1 VAVAETDPMT
11 ISERRKY
18 IHKIWGRYRDG
29 NKQAKSQL
37 LDEAEQIT
45 GLHRKSILRILNGR
59 LSRKPRTKNRGKT
72 YGPNVADAIV
82 MIAKSLDYACAER
95 LKPNLVWMAEL
106 LQSHGELQ
114 LDDDL
119 REKLTTISV
128 STIKRLVKNS
138 EHRAE
143 KIAFRKAPSKP
154 NSQLKAKI
162 PIKIIPWETSM
173 PGHFEVDTVHH
184 CGDSPQGIYV
194 HTLQLLDVAS
204 GWCEIVPVYGNS
216 FAAMKDGFDFL
227 LARLPFPV
235 LEFHPDNGSEFINK
249 LLQKHWKQLVP
260 NLDVTRSKPYR
271 KNDNR
276 FVEEN
281 NNSLIRAYIG
291 PSRFDSAAQLE
302 TLRELEELLWLYHN
316 CFLPCMHL
324 QRKFI
329 SAEGK
334 LRRSFAPAQ
343 PPLDRLLASD
353 LPDKSRLIELFKFR
367 KATNPLLLRE
377 KIDQSIEK
385 LLALPCLGQLEKVNF
400 FKTRLNVKEPS
411 VTLSVELMEIVR

>member
-1 VAVAETDPMT
+1 MAETDPMT
-11 ISERRKY
+11 VNERRKY
-18 IHKIWGRYRDG
+18 IHKIWGRYRDST
-29 NKQAKSQL
+29 KQEKSLL
-37 LDEAEQIT
+37 LDEAVKVT
-45 GLHRKSILRILNGR
+45 GMHRKSIVHILNGR
-59 LSRKPRTKNRGKT
+59 LTRKPRARNRGKR
-72 YGPNVADAIV
+72 YGPIVADAV
-82 MIAKSLDYACAER
+82 RKIAKSLDYACAER

-106 LQSHGELQ
+106 LQSHGELR
-114 LDDDL
+114 LDDNL
-119 REKLTTISV
+119 KEKLTTISV
-128 STIKRLVKNS
+128 STIKRMVRNS
-138 EHRAE
+138 EHRLE
-143 KIAFRKAPSKP
+143 KISFRRAASKP

-162 PIKIIPWETSM
+162 PIKRIPWDTCV
-173 PGHFEVDTVHH
+173 PGHFEIDTVHH
-184 CGDSPQGIYV
+184 CGDSTQGIYIY
-194 HTLQLLDVAS
+194 TLQLLDVAS
-204 GWCEIVPVYGNS
+204 GWSEIVPVYGNS

-235 LEFHPDNGSEFINK
+235 LEFHPDNSAEFINK
-249 LLQKHWKQLVP
+249 LLLRHWRELVP
-260 NLDVTRSKPYR
+260 DLDITRSKPYR

-281 NNSLIRAYIG
+281 NNSLIRAYVG
-291 PSRFDSAAQLE
+291 PSRFDSTPQLE

-316 CFLPCMHL
+316 CFLPCMRL
-324 QRKFI
+324 QEKSI
-329 SAEGK
+329 SADGR
-334 LRRSFAPAQ
+334 LRRTFAPAQ

>member
-1 VAVAETDPMT
+1 MT

-154 NSQLKAKI
+154 NSCLLY
-162 PIKIIPWETSM
+162 TS
-173 PGHFEVDTVHH
+173 PSPR
-184 CGDSPQGIYV
+184 DS
-194 HTLQLLDVAS
+194 
-204 GWCEIVPVYGNS
+204 
-216 FAAMKDGFDFL
+216 
-227 LARLPFPV
+227 
-235 LEFHPDNGSEFINK
+235 
-249 LLQKHWKQLVP
+249 
-260 NLDVTRSKPYR
+260 
-271 KNDNR
+271 
-276 FVEEN
+276 
-281 NNSLIRAYIG
+281 
-291 PSRFDSAAQLE
+291 
-302 TLRELEELLWLYHN
+302 
-316 CFLPCMHL
+316 
-324 QRKFI
+324 
-329 SAEGK
+329 
-334 LRRSFAPAQ
+334 
-343 PPLDRLLASD
+343 
-353 LPDKSRLIELFKFR
+353 
-367 KATNPLLLRE
+367 
-377 KIDQSIEK
+377 
-385 LLALPCLGQLEKVNF
+385 
-400 FKTRLNVKEPS
+400 
-411 VTLSVELMEIVR
+411 

>member
-1 VAVAETDPMT
+1 MAETDPMT

-353 LPDKSRLIELFKFR
+353 LPDKSRLIELFEFR

>member
-1 VAVAETDPMT
+1 MAETDPMT

-302 TLRELEELLWLYHN
+302 VLRELEELLWLYHN

-353 LPDKSRLIELFKFR
+353 LPDKSRLIELFEFR

>member
-1 VAVAETDPMT
+1 MAETDPMT

-29 NKQAKSQL
+29 SKQVKSQL

-72 YGPNVADAIV
+72 YGPTVAYAV
-82 MIAKSLDYACAER
+82 RKIAKSLDYACAER
-95 LKPNLVWMAEL
+95 LKPNLLWMAEL
-106 LQSHGELQ
+106 LQNHGELS
-114 LDDDL
+114 LDDELKD
-119 REKLTTISV
+119 KLSSISV

-143 KIAFRKAPSKP
+143 KIAFRNAPSKP
-154 NSQLKAKI
+154 NSKLKASI
-162 PIKIIPWETSM
+162 PIKRIPWDTGM

-184 CGDSPQGIYV
+184 CGDSTQGIYAY
-194 HTLQLLDVAS
+194 TIQLVDVAS
-204 GWCEIVPVYGNS
+204 GWSEIVPVYGNS
-216 FAAMKDGFDFL
+216 FASMKNGFDYL

-249 LLQKHWKQLVP
+249 LLVKHWRELVP
-260 NLDVTRSKPYR
+260 NLDITRSKPYR

-291 PSRFDSAAQLE
+291 PSRFDSDVQLRA
-302 TLRELEELLWLYHN
+302 LRELEELLWLYHN
-316 CFLPCMHL
+316 CFLPCMRL
-324 QRKFI
+324 SEKSV

-334 LRRSFAPAQ
+334 LRRSFDSAQ
-343 PPLDRLLASD
+343 PPLDRLLASEIT
-353 LPDKSRLIELFKFR
+353 DKSRLIELDKFR
-367 KATNPLLLRE
+367 KAINPLLLRE

-385 LLALPCLGQLEKVNF
+385 LLALPCLGQLENVNF
-400 FKTRLNVKEPS
+400 YKTRLNVKEAS
-411 VTLSVELMEIVR
+411 VTLSVELTESVR

>member
-1 VAVAETDPMT
+1 MAETDPMK

>member
-1 VAVAETDPMT
+1 MT

-353 LPDKSRLIELFKFR
+353 LPDKSRLIELFEFR

>member
-1 VAVAETDPMT
+1 MAETDPMT

-18 IHKIWGRYRDG
+18 IHKIWGRYRDSS
-29 NKQAKSQL
+29 KQEKGQL
-37 LDEAEQIT
+37 LDEATKVT

-59 LSRKPRTKNRGKT
+59 LSRKPRANNRGKT
-72 YGPNVADAIV
+72 YGPTVAYAV
-82 MIAKSLDYACAER
+82 TKIAKSLDYACAER

-106 LQSHGELQ
+106 LQSHGELR

-119 REKLTTISV
+119 KDKLTTISV
-128 STIKRLVKNS
+128 STIKRLVKNR
-138 EHRAE
+138 EHRLD
-143 KIAFRKAPSKP
+143 KIAFRKSPSRP

-184 CGDSPQGIYV
+184 CGDSSQGIYV

-216 FAAMKDGFDFL
+216 FAAIKDGFDYL
-227 LARLPFPV
+227 LARLPFPA

-249 LLQKHWKQLVP
+249 LLLKYWKELLP
-260 NLDVTRSKPYR
+260 TLDVTRSKPYR

-302 TLRELEELLWLYHN
+302 ALRELEELLWLYHN
-316 CFLPCMHL
+316 CFLPCMRL
-324 QRKFI
+324 QEKSI

-334 LRRSFAPAQ
+334 LRRSFDSAQ
-343 PPLDRLLASD
+343 PPLDRLLASE
-353 LPDKSRLIELFKFR
+353 LTDKSRLIELFEFR
-367 KATNPLLLRE
+367 KAVNPLLLHE

-385 LLALPCLGQLEKVNF
+385 LLALPCLGQLEKVDF
-400 FKTRLNVKEPS
+400 YKTRLNVKEPS
-411 VTLSVELMEIVR
+411 VTLSFELMEVVR

>member
-1 VAVAETDPMT
+1 MAETDPMT
-11 ISERRKY
+11 LNERRKY
-18 IHKIWGRYRDG
+18 IHKIWGRYRDST
-29 NKQAKSQL
+29 KQEKSLL

-72 YGPNVADAIV
+72 YGSTVAYAV
-82 MIAKSLDYACAER
+82 RKIAKSLDYACAER

-106 LQSHGELQ
+106 LQSHGELC
-114 LDDDL
+114 LDNGL
-119 REKLTTISV
+119 KEKLTTISV

-138 EHRAE
+138 EHRLE
-143 KIAFRKAPSKP
+143 KIAFRKAPSRP
-154 NSQLKAKI
+154 NSKLKANI
-162 PIKIIPWETSM
+162 PIKIIPWDTRM

-184 CGDSPQGIYV
+184 CGDKAHGIYAY
-194 HTLQLLDVAS
+194 TIQLVDVAS
-204 GWCEIVPVYGNS
+204 GWSEIVPVYGNS
-216 FAAMKDGFDFL
+216 FAAMKDGFDYLF
-227 LARLPFPV
+227 ARLPFPI
-235 LEFHPDNGSEFINK
+235 LEFHPDNGSEFINN
-249 LLQKHWKQLVP
+249 LLLKYWRGLVP
-260 NLDVTRSKPYR
+260 NVDITRSKPYR

-302 TLRELEELLWLYHN
+302 ALRELEELLWLYHN
-316 CFLPCMHL
+316 CFLPCMRL
-324 QRKFI
+324 SGKSV

-334 LRRSFAPAQ
+334 LRRSFDSAQ

-353 LPDKSRLIELFKFR
+353 LTDKPRLIKLDEFR
-367 KATNPLLLRE
+367 KAVNPLLLRE

-400 FKTRLNVKEPS
+400 YKTRLNVKEPS
-411 VTLSVELMEIVR
+411 VTLSFELMEAVR